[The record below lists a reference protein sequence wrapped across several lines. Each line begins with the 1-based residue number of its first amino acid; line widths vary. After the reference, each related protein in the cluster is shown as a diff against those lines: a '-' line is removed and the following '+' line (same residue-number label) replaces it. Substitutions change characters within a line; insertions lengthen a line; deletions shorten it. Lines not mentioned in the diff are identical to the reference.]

1 MDAFYEESAVN
12 QNAKKGARRYKIAH
26 ILSIIFLVLGIIM
39 LIMCLYNIPLAPSNE
54 NATAEQIASYQ
65 TAKIACIFCGAQSA
79 LFWIFWFVLRK
90 VKMGVNV
97 SFDYCFVS
105 GELRISRVVN
115 VNRRRLLVKIDC
127 ADMIQIG
134 DIDNPSYERF
144 RADPTVKEIVCTP
157 NNVAMEG
164 KFFMYVLA
172 NVNGKKMYVLE
183 CRENLLMNIM
193 KFVKRSVL
201 ESDYVIQERKQ
212 K

>member
-26 ILSIIFLVLGIIM
+26 ILSIVFLVLGIIT
-39 LIMCLYNIPLAPSNE
+39 LIMCVLNIPYSKPDA
-54 NATAEQIASYQ
+54 NATAEHITAYQ
-65 TAKIACIFCGAQSA
+65 TAKFICVFCGVQSA
-79 LFWIFWFVLRK
+79 LFWLFWFILRK
-90 VKMGVNV
+90 VKMNLNV

-127 ADMIQIG
+127 ADMIQVG
-134 DIDNPSYERF
+134 DIDNSSYERF
-144 RADPTVKEIVCTP
+144 KADPTIKEIVCTP
-157 NNVAMEG
+157 NDEAMQD

-172 NVNGKKMYVLE
+172 NIDGKKMYILE

-193 KFVKRSVL
+193 KFAKRTVL
-201 ESDYVIQERKQ
+201 ESDYVMQERKQ